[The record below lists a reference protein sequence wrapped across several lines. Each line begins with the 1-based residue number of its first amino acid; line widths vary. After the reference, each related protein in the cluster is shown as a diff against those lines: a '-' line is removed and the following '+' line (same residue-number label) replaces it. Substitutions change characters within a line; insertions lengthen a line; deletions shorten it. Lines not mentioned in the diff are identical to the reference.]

1 MDASILSLFLKLS
14 EDEQQVLIYVLSIFA
29 ALQG

>member
-1 MDASILSLFLKLS
+1 MDASILSLFPELS
-14 EDEQQVLIYVLSIFA
+14 EDEQQVLIYVLSILA